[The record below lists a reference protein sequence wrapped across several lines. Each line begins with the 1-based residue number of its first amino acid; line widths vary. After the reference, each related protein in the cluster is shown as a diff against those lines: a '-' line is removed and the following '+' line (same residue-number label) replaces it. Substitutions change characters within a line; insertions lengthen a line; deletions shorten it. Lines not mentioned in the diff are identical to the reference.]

1 MEELILLSSSSFFCV
16 VMAVVALLV
25 FKAYKKAKG
34 TAATKPTASSSTATA
49 ASAGTVSL
57 PNGTPIQRKGPF
69 NIIQIDN
76 PENITAT
83 ADGYRVNYVVGKS
96 GSLSGGMFKAVPAG
110 LPALSATLAYEVFV
124 PDTFEWSKSVIQIP
138 GGKLPG
144 FCIAATEK
152 GCATGGNW
160 QEFAGSFRPMWR
172 EDGKVIGY
180 WYAAVKG
187 ATQSGDFLKDQGTGV
202 QAVAEPSGTA
212 GVNLWYRKDPGLT
225 LKRGAWNSI
234 SMSLNLGT
242 AGKTNGSISLT
253 VNGVTKKVNDVK
265 WRDSETVKITSFEV
279 VSFAGGGDE
288 KWAFKKP
295 TYTLFRN
302 IKLTT

>member
-1 MEELILLSSSSFFCV
+1 
-16 VMAVVALLV
+16 MAVAALLV
-25 FKAYKKAKG
+25 VRAYKKSKG
-34 TAATKPTASSSTATA
+34 TASASAPAPPNA
-49 ASAGTVSL
+49 ASAGTVAL
-57 PNGTPIQRKGPF
+57 PNGTPIQRKGKF

-83 ADGYRVNYVVGKS
+83 ADGYRVNYVVGKF
-96 GSLSGGMFKAVPAG
+96 GSLSGGMFKAVPPG
-110 LPALSATLAYEVFV
+110 LPNTAATLAYEVFI
-124 PDTFEWSKSVIQIP
+124 PDSFEWSKSVIQIP

-144 FCIAATEK
+144 FCISSTEK
-152 GCATGGNW
+152 GCATGGGW
-160 QEFAGSFRPMWR
+160 QELSGSFRPMWR

-187 ATQSGDFLKDQGTGV
+187 ATQSGEFLKEQGAGV

-212 GVNLWYRKDPGLT
+212 GVNLWYRKGGGLL
-225 LKRGAWNSI
+225 LKRGWNSI
-234 SMSLNLGT
+234 SISLNLGT
-242 AGKTNGSISLT
+242 AGQTNGSISLT

-265 WRDSETVKITSFEV
+265 WRDSDTVKISSFEV

-302 IKLTT
+302 VTLTT

>member
-16 VMAVVALLV
+16 VMAVIALLV
-25 FKAYKKAKG
+25 IKAYKKSKG
-34 TAATKPTASSSTATA
+34 TSAPSAGAAAASSPTA

-83 ADGYRVNYVVGKS
+83 SDGYRVNYVVGKS
-96 GSLSGGMFKAVPAG
+96 GSLSGGMFKAVPPG
-110 LPALSATLAYEVFV
+110 LPALAATLSYEVFI

-144 FCIAATEK
+144 FCVSATEK

-180 WYAAVKG
+180 WYAAIKG
-187 ATQSGDFLKDQGTGV
+187 ATQSGEFLKDQGAGV
-202 QAVAEPSGTA
+202 QAVTEPTGTA
-212 GVNLWYRKDPGLT
+212 GVTMWYKKSPGLM
-225 LKRGAWNSI
+225 LKRGWNTV
-234 SMSLNLGT
+234 SMSLNMGT
-242 AGKTNGSISLT
+242 AGRTNGSISLT
-253 VNGVTKKVNDVK
+253 VNGVTKKVSDVK
-265 WRDSETVKITSFEV
+265 WRDSDTIKISSFEV

-295 TYTLFRN
+295 TYTLFKN

>member
-1 MEELILLSSSSFFCV
+1 MCV
-16 VMAVVALLV
+16 IMAVVAVLV
-25 FKAYKKAKG
+25 VRAYKKSKG
-34 TAATKPTASSSTATA
+34 TTGAAATTTSSTATA

-76 PENITAT
+76 PENISAT
-83 ADGYRVNYVVGKS
+83 PDGYRVNYVVGKS
-96 GSLSGGMFKAVPAG
+96 GSLSGGMFKAVPPG
-110 LPALSATLAYEVFV
+110 LPALAATLSYEVFI

-144 FCIAATEK
+144 FCISNTEK
-152 GCATGGNW
+152 GCATGGGW
-160 QEFAGSFRPMWR
+160 QEFSGSFRPMWR

-180 WYAAVKG
+180 WYAAIKG
-187 ATQSGDFLKDQGTGV
+187 ATQNGDFLRDQGAGV
-202 QAVAEPSGTA
+202 QAVADPTGTA
-212 GVNLWYRKDPGLT
+212 GINLWYKKGGGLV
-225 LKRGAWNSI
+225 LKRGWNTI
-234 SMSLNLGT
+234 SMSLNMGT

-253 VNGVTKKVNDVK
+253 VNGVTKKVTDVK
-265 WRDSETVKITSFEV
+265 WRDSDTVKISSFEV